1 MKVANS
7 IEELIGRTPVIQL
20 GKMADPK
27 GARVLV
33 KLEFFNPAGSIKD
46 RFWHFSSF
54 SGVGDHDSAYNCE
67 HL

>member
-27 GARVLV
+27 GARV
-33 KLEFFNPAGSIKD
+33 GSTLTPQGASKIGLLC
-46 RFWHFSSF
+46 RW
-54 SGVGDHDSAYNCE
+54 
-67 HL
+67 